1 MTTANWVWSS
11 KTWATTTV
19 IFGGILIAASDRTL
33 AQVVPDNTLG
43 SGRSR
48 VTPIDQQNDRIDGGV
63 LRGANLFHS
72 FQDFGVEANRGV
84 QFSNP
89 TGVENI
95 FSRVTGNTPSNIY
108 GTLGVQ
114 GNANLFLLN
123 PNGILF
129 GPNARLDLRGSFVA
143 STADSFVFPDGS
155 QFSATNP
162 TAPPL
167 LEINVQ
173 APIGL
178 QFAGEQPGLIVNS
191 GNLQV
196 DPGQN
201 LALAGGTVVSTG
213 ELSAPGGD
221 IAVVTVQ
228 SNGVAPELMPVLQ
241 FSRRGQLL
249 GQTVAPRLND
259 GSTAS
264 ATVTSLPEMVTEWG
278 ANTGLA
284 ISPSGQVEL
293 ADSGLSV
300 AAGDVAVQQLHAA
313 TATLSAANDLT
324 LAASHLETTG
334 NLQLL
339 AQDTVRA
346 RDSEATPF
354 VASAGGELLVQGNQ
368 GVDIFALNHPSS
380 GLFSGGDMVLR
391 SANTVG
397 GDAHYWSGGNFRIEQ
412 LNGTP
417 GSLSSPHDPIV
428 RAAGDVEFDSY
439 NGASLH
445 IFAGGSVRIN
455 NITITGP
462 DIISQSIR
470 ENVTLSNGEV
480 VPIDGSTQPTLDI
493 RAGTTAFISTGI
505 VGSPD
510 GFTPAPP
517 NTNGTGTSA
526 DIEIGNIT
534 ITINDNPTPQERGR
548 ILLTNQYQPNPLLRG
563 NISIGSIN
571 RNIFF
576 QGSSIDVD
584 SRNGITLNRN
594 TSSGPA
600 GGPNSDVTFL
610 ANGDITLN
618 PGSYLAGRT
627 VNLRSNAAIN
637 IIGGEIR
644 SNSDNSNDLGE
655 ISISGNSV
663 SLTDGASILAD
674 TNSQI
679 NASNVRIETAESFSL
694 RNSRIRAITEG
705 QGNAGDVAIHA
716 GNSISFDGCFA
727 SGDCNAIFI
736 ITQGG
741 GNSGSITLDAGN
753 MVSLTRATLNAGTT
767 TVGRGGDVNVLAENG
782 ISISQSAQII
792 SSTSATSANPMDAR
806 GGNIFIQTDNGDIS
820 FENPISLLNPIL
832 STFTLG
838 SGDAGNITIRAN
850 NGSVSFENTE
860 VNANV
865 GSENRAAS
873 GDGGTVI
880 IEANKGAVSLEN
892 AGVFARTYGSGNAG
906 DISINARDRITVDG
920 NTSRILSDSSRE
932 AGAAILGNSG
942 DISLQSDFIDI
953 GDQAAV
959 RAATA
964 GQGSGGDITIKA
976 NASISITRGAF
987 LTSGTTGSGNGGNIT
1002 VNAGESIAVSG
1013 EGSQL
1018 FSGSGTQAGCLDN
1031 QCRGGNIALSSNSI
1045 RLADRAEVG
1054 VATEGSGDSGNI
1066 RIRAI
1071 DSVVLS
1077 SGAQLN
1083 SGTSGSGD
1091 GGNIRIRNAD
1101 SVTVRSGARLNSSTS
1116 GSGNGGNIRIR
1127 NADSVAVRDGA
1138 RLNSSTSGSG
1148 DGGNIRI
1155 RNADSVSI
1163 TGGAAANSS
1172 TLGTGNGGTI
1182 TINARELIAISDR
1195 ARINASTSGAGSG
1208 GSVFIQDADSVT
1220 ISDRAQINAST
1231 SDAGEDAGDGGSVFI
1246 QDADSVNISDR
1257 AQVDAATSGTGSG
1270 GEVTIQSDTVSID
1283 HAGISVRAEE
1293 EGDAGTI
1300 RISAG
1305 TLTLDNQADI
1315 AATAQISQGGNITLQ
1330 TDDYVLMRRGSS
1342 ISAISEGAGS
1352 QDGTIDLS
1360 DTGVIVTSPLEDNDV
1375 LARSERGGDIELNAT
1390 LGFQIQQGLTQ
1401 VEGRSDITG
1410 TGDISVN
1417 LNVDPNR
1424 SLTPLPAEPDSPEI
1438 SNACQV
1444 SSDRRTAEF
1453 YNVGRGGLR
1462 SRPDEP
1468 LNPNTVAEDWI
1479 PLELAKDNS
1488 RSESNQAPVSQPPTS
1503 TSRASSPCQS
1513 L

>member
-417 GSLSSPHDPIV
+417 GSLFSPHDPIV

-493 RAGTTAFISTGI
+493 RAGTTAFIPTGI

-627 VNLRSNAAIN
+627 INLTSNGAISIIGSNIRSDVEPTTDISRGEVN
-637 IIGGEIR
+637 IIGR
-644 SNSDNSNDLGE
+644 
-655 ISISGNSV
+655 SV
-663 SLTDGASILAD
+663 SLTNGANILVDSGSAALASSIFIRARRESVIFSNGAS
-674 TNSQI
+674 
-679 NASNVRIETAESFSL
+679 V
-694 RNSRIRAITEG
+694 RAITSG
-705 QGNAGDVAIHA
+705 QGNAGSVIIRA
-716 GNSISFDGCFA
+716 GDSVVFNGRLGSSEPTHIFTST
-727 SGDCNAIFI
+727 SGD
-736 ITQGG
+736 
-741 GNSGSITLDAGN
+741 
-753 MVSLTRATLNAGTT
+753 
-767 TVGRGGDVNVLAENG
+767 
-782 ISISQSAQII
+782 
-792 SSTSATSANPMDAR
+792 
-806 GGNIFIQTDNGDIS
+806 
-820 FENPISLLNPIL
+820 
-832 STFTLG
+832 
-838 SGDAGNITIRAN
+838 GDAGAVFIRAGN
-850 NGSVSFENTE
+850 RVRFANG
-860 VNANV
+860 A
-865 GSENRAAS
+865 
-873 GDGGTVI
+873 
-880 IEANKGAVSLEN
+880 
-892 AGVFARTYGSGNAG
+892 Y
-906 DISINARDRITVDG
+906 IN
-920 NTSRILSDSSRE
+920 
-932 AGAAILGNSG
+932 
-942 DISLQSDFIDI
+942 
-953 GDQAAV
+953 
-959 RAATA
+959 
-964 GQGSGGDITIKA
+964 
-976 NASISITRGAF
+976 
-987 LTSGTTGSGNGGNIT
+987 SGTTGSGQGGN
-1002 VNAGESIAVSG
+1002 V
-1013 EGSQL
+1013 
-1018 FSGSGTQAGCLDN
+1018 
-1031 QCRGGNIALSSNSI
+1031 
-1045 RLADRAEVG
+1045 
-1054 VATEGSGDSGNI
+1054 
-1066 RIRAI
+1066 RIRAKNSVI
-1071 DSVVLS
+1071 FEENANVTSNTTGRGNGGHIRLRAINGRISFDTDSFIASQSLNSTDRMAGNAGRVTLRAN
-1077 SGAQLN
+1077 SGAISFSDLASIQ
-1083 SGTSGSGD
+1083 T
-1091 GGNIRIRNAD
+1091 A
-1101 SVTVRSGARLNSSTS
+1101 TF
-1116 GSGNGGNIRIR
+1116 GSGNGGRVTLR
-1127 NADSVAVRDGA
+1127 T
-1138 RLNSSTSGSG
+1138 LNGSIFFNTGSAIFAGTSGTSRGAGRAGNVLIDANERVFFSG
-1148 DGGNIRI
+1148 YGLTYDNR
-1155 RNADSVSI
+1155 RQ
-1163 TGGAAANSS
+1163 NSQVFA
-1172 TLGTGNGGTI
+1172 GTSGLGNGGRVRIQANRNISVTGDGVGFVSNTEQQSGCSQNQCQGGEISLSAESINLNNGAQVSAVTI
-1182 TINARELIAISDR
+1182 
-1195 ARINASTSGAGSG
+1195 GAGSG
-1208 GSVFIQDADSVT
+1208 GKV
-1220 ISDRAQINAST
+1220 
-1231 SDAGEDAGDGGSVFI
+1231 E
-1246 QDADSVNISDR
+1246 
-1257 AQVDAATSGTGSG
+1257 
-1270 GEVTIQSDTVSID
+1270 IQSDTVSID

-1305 TLTLDNQADI
+1305 TLTLDNQAEI